1 MAPAGITRSDPSA
14 LRLPPAALTV
24 AGLVHYVVE
33 LLGRALPLL
42 PLLVPCTHD
51 KNEAS
56 QFLHFVR

>member
-1 MAPAGITRSDPSA
+1 VAPAGITRSDPSA

-24 AGLVHYVVE
+24 AGLVQYVVV

-42 PLLVPCTHD
+42 PLVPCTHD
-51 KNEAS
+51 KNEAR